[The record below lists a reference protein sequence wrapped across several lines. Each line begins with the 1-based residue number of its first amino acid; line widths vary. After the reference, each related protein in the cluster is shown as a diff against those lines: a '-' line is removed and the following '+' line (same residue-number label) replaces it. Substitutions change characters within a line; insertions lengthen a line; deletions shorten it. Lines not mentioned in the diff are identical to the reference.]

1 MKICIISFDYWNY
14 DHHIV
19 KKLQEKGVE
28 ASHINMGAYRYKNFG
43 ERFRNAMSKI
53 FLNRN
58 IKHIKRQQYVLDS
71 LAKLGPQDK
80 ILVLNPHNLDYETIK
95 QIKSYTP
102 YLISYLYDNLDRFPV
117 KDRLELF
124 DKIYSFEDKDVKKY
138 GFEKITNYNYLSEQ
152 PVQSDAVEHDL
163 FYITSYDKQ
172 RIKLLRKLAAR
183 LSVLNVKSK
192 IIVVGKQVWKEKLR
206 NIFLRPAGYKLIELR
221 KKPISNE
228 TVLNEYKK
236 SKVIID
242 LMREGQEG
250 LSFRIFEA
258 MALEKKI
265 ITDNESIQTYDFY
278 CPENFLIIKYDLSNI
293 DDRFFHHTY
302 QKLSKSLY
310 QKYALNHWVS
320 HVFNIASISNPQNF
334 TQTPINI
341 AN

>member
-19 KKLQEKGVE
+19 SKLQEKGVD

-43 ERFRNAMSKI
+43 ERFRNALSKI
-53 FLNRN
+53 FLNKN

-102 YLISYLYDNLDRFPV
+102 YLISYLYDNLERFPV
-117 KDRLELF
+117 KDRLDLF
-124 DKIYSFEDKDVKKY
+124 DKIYSFEDKDVNKY
-138 GFEKITNYNYLSEQ
+138 GFEKITNYNYISDQ
-152 PVQSDAVEHDL
+152 PVQSDTVEHDL
-163 FYITSYDKQ
+163 FYITSYDKY
-172 RIKLLRKLAAR
+172 RIKLLRKLVAH
-183 LSVLNVKSK
+183 LSDFHIKSR

-206 NIFLRPAGYKLIELR
+206 NFFLRPTGSTLIEFR

-228 TVLNEYKK
+228 AVLNEYKK

-265 ITDNESIQTYDFY
+265 ITDNPSIID
-278 CPENFLIIKYDLSNI
+278 YDLYATQNILYIDKNLSNLDLSFFNSPYKKI
-293 DDRFFHHTY
+293 SDDIYERYTLDTWLKKIFN
-302 QKLSKSLY
+302 LKSLLY
-310 QKYALNHWVS
+310 
-320 HVFNIASISNPQNF
+320 
-334 TQTPINI
+334 
-341 AN
+341 